1 MQSVLP
7 TWQLIQSSLE
17 KNLASILMYVLES
30 SGSSPGR
37 QGFLMALNAEGQMS
51 GSLGGGIME
60 YKFVEMARAKLLED
74 DTPPSV
80 HRQVHDKSAA
90 RDRSGM
96 ICSGEQTIFLYR
108 IQEQDRDAIDAL
120 VRSLLDFGS
129 GTLQLSPEGIRF
141 SADVPEEHFFLQK
154 TDNDFLLREK
164 TGLRNRLHIVGGG
177 HCSVAL
183 SKLMSGMDFHITVYD
198 ERPGL
203 HTMNLNNYAHRRIT
217 VQDYSELGKLIGS
230 SPDNYVVVMTFG
242 YRTDDVAVRALLEKD
257 FGYFGLLG
265 SKKKIIQ
272 LFDVYRSEGIAEEN
286 INRIFAPVG
295 LSINSR
301 TPEEIAVS
309 IAAQIIQVKNR

>member
-1 MQSVLP
+1 
-7 TWQLIQSSLE
+7 
-17 KNLASILMYVLES
+17 
-30 SGSSPGR
+30 
-37 QGFLMALNAEGQMS
+37 
-51 GSLGGGIME
+51 
-60 YKFVEMARAKLLED
+60 
-74 DTPPSV
+74 
-80 HRQVHDKSAA
+80 
-90 RDRSGM
+90 
-96 ICSGEQTIFLYR
+96 
-108 IQEQDRDAIDAL
+108 
-120 VRSLLDFGS
+120 
-129 GTLQLSPEGIRF
+129 
-141 SADVPEEHFFLQK
+141 
-154 TDNDFLLREK
+154 
-164 TGLRNRLHIVGGG
+164 
-177 HCSVAL
+177 
-183 SKLMSGMDFHITVYD
+183 
-198 ERPGL
+198 
-203 HTMNLNNYAHRRIT
+203 LNNYAHRRIT